1 MTDLLSGTAEFL
13 LGLLL
18 GLAVWL
24 RARFQQETIVSALQE
39 QVTRLNAERQSQEE
53 RQRWADDTKE
63 QMKDTFG
70 ALAGDVLKS
79 NSQALT
85 AETRKDVTGVVKPLE
100 DKLKALDEQVR
111 ALEKVR
117 AGAYEN
123 INTQLKSLSDTN
135 SKLYDSTTSLASA
148 LKSPVVRG
156 RWGELELRRVVE
168 MAGMQ
173 KHVAFD
179 EQTTTNDGGRPDLV
193 VRLLGGGSLP
203 IDSKVPMTAYL
214 NAMETSD
221 DQIRKQQLKAHAK
234 AVKDRVTELGTKKY
248 WDQFDKAPECVV
260 MFVPNEASLGAA
272 FVIDPKLFEYSIG
285 KNVLICSPYTLVGF
299 LRAVA
304 VGWQQSALTENARQI
319 ADSGK
324 ELYERTAVFSKHL
337 TKLAK
342 SLGQSTETFN
352 AVIASLETRMMP
364 TVRKLK
370 DLGDFDKE
378 IELPEE
384 INFVPRQPKQL
395 GGGVNSGSEDG
406 EGG

>member
-1 MTDLLSGTAEFL
+1 MENLLIGTAAFL

-18 GLAVWL
+18 GLGVWL
-24 RARFQQETIVSALQE
+24 RTRFQQERIVTDLNE
-39 QVTRLNAERQSQEE
+39 QVTKLTAEKKSEEAKRQWVDS
-53 RQRWADDTKE
+53 AKE

-70 ALAGDVLKS
+70 ALAGDALKS

-85 AETRKDVTGVVKPLE
+85 AETTKDVTGVVKPLQDRLKDL
-100 DKLKALDEQVR
+100 DKQVR
-111 ALEKVR
+111 ELEKAR

-135 SKLYDSTTSLASA
+135 SKLYDSTNSLTSA

-179 EQTTTNDGGRPDLV
+179 EQPTTSDGSRPDLV

-221 DQIRKQQLKAHAK
+221 DGIRKQQLEAHAK

-248 WDQFDKAPECVV
+248 WEQFEEAPECVV

-319 ADSGK
+319 ADLGK
-324 ELYERTAVFSKHL
+324 DLYGRTAIFSKHL

-370 DLGDFDKE
+370 DLGDFDQE
-378 IELPEE
+378 IEFPEE

-395 GGGVNSGSEDG
+395 GAGVDSESEDG
-406 EGG
+406 